1 MSRHHTSG
9 HRLTSAHQPP
19 PRPSRRHFLI
29 GTAGC
34 LLVALSGAEGQ
45 APPDVFHWTFDQDPI
60 EEPPIEWEPR
70 AGTWVVRPEG
80 EGQTN
85 RVLVQTG
92 PSFPGLEM
100 PVILTPILPVQDLK
114 ASLRF
119 KRSGSGATETMAL
132 VLRWRDAATMTLVT
146 VEGTSGRL
154 WVERLRAGSRDLRF
168 GTMLAFSPG
177 HWYRLDVTAM
187 GERIEVLL
195 DGRPLGT
202 ARDPDPIQGR
212 VGLAARS
219 GAGMLLDDLE
229 VVPLP
234 ALIPSS

>member
-1 MSRHHTSG
+1 MPCHHASV
-9 HRLTSAHQPP
+9 HSLTPAHQPLP
-19 PRPSRRHFLI
+19 QPSRRHILI
-29 GTAGC
+29 GAAGC
-34 LLVALSGAEGQ
+34 LLVALSGADGQ
-45 APPDVFHWTFDQDPI
+45 APPDVFHWSFDQDPI
-60 EEPPIEWEPR
+60 EEPPIEWEPQ

-100 PVILTPILPVQDLK
+100 PLILTPILPVRDLK

-119 KRSGSGATETMAL
+119 KRSGGGASETMAL
-132 VLRWRDAATMTLVT
+132 VLRWRETGTMTLVT

-154 WVERLRAGSRDLRF
+154 WVEGLRAGARDLRF

-177 HWYRLDVTAM
+177 RWYRLDVTAVGDRVDM
-187 GERIEVLL
+187 SL

-212 VGLAARS
+212 IGLAARS
-219 GAGMLLDDLE
+219 GAGILLDDLE
-229 VVPLP
+229 VVPQP
-234 ALIPSS
+234 APTPSG

>member
-1 MSRHHTSG
+1 MPRHHATG
-9 HRLTSAHQPP
+9 QGLTSAHQPP
-19 PRPSRRHFLI
+19 LRPSRRHFLI
-29 GTAGC
+29 GAAGC
-34 LLVALSGAEGQ
+34 LLVALSDAEGQ
-45 APPDVFHWTFDQDPI
+45 VPPDVFHWTFDQDPL
-60 EEPPIEWEPR
+60 EEPPIEWEPQ

-100 PVILTPILPVQDLK
+100 PVILTPILPVRDLK

-132 VLRWRDAATMTLVT
+132 VLRRRDAGSMTLVT

-154 WVERLRAGSRDLRF
+154 WVEQLRAGSRNLLF
-168 GTMLAFSPG
+168 GALGTIPPG
-177 HWYRLDVTAM
+177 GWHRLDVTAA
-187 GERIEVLL
+187 GERIDVSL
-195 DGRPLGT
+195 DGRPFGT
-202 ARDPDPIQGR
+202 ARDPDPVQGR

-229 VVPLP
+229 VVPQP
-234 ALIPSS
+234 APFPPA

>member
-1 MSRHHTSG
+1 MPRHRASVHS
-9 HRLTSAHQPP
+9 LTPAHQTP

-34 LLVALSGAEGQ
+34 LLVALSGAEAQ
-45 APPDVFHWTFDQDPI
+45 APPDVFHWSFDQDPI
-60 EEPPIEWEPR
+60 EGPPIEWEPQ

-100 PVILTPILPVQDLK
+100 PVILTPILPVLDLK

-119 KRSGSGATETMAL
+119 QRSGGGATETMAL
-132 VLRWRDAATMTLVT
+132 VLRWRDASTMTLVT
-146 VEGTSGRL
+146 VEGASGRL
-154 WVERLRAGSRDLRF
+154 WVERLRAGARDLRF
-168 GTMLAFSPG
+168 GAMVAIPPRQW
-177 HWYRLDVTAM
+177 HRLDVTAV
-187 GERIEVLL
+187 GERIEVSL
-195 DGRPLGT
+195 DGRSVGT
-202 ARDPDPIQGR
+202 GSDPDPLQGR
-212 VGLAARS
+212 IGLAARA

-229 VVPLP
+229 VIPLAAP
-234 ALIPSS
+234 IPSG